1 MQLRSS
7 WQDVAKRLDS
17 ILHDSGYGVVKSFD
31 LQMARQELQDPASCP
46 CPHHGTAECT
56 CQYLVYLVYADSDQP
71 LTLVLHGYDNQTQ
84 IATETRPD
92 EEHRLIYRHITQNL
106 LLPGSR

>member
-7 WQDVAKRLDS
+7 WQDVARRLDS
-17 ILHDSGYGVVKSFD
+17 ILEDSGYGVVKSFD
-31 LQMARQELQDPASCP
+31 LQLARQELQDPASCP

-56 CQYLVYLVYADSDQP
+56 CQYLVYLVYADGVKP

-84 IATETRPD
+84 IAMETEPD
-92 EEHRLIYRHITQNL
+92 EEHSLIYRRITQDL
-106 LLPGSR
+106 LIPQSP